1 MIIIVWNETI
11 LYANNSSENI
21 LNLKKI
27 LINPIPEIYFKM
39 YNILGPCEEGWIYN
53 LDSSIF
59 LIIILNLKKNI
70 FSFKT
75 EVLC

>member
-59 LIIILNLKKNI
+59 LIINLNLKKKYLL
-70 FSFKT
+70 F
-75 EVLC
+75 